1 MRLRPLL
8 PKLSVSSGQ
17 HLSWWVECSPPP
29 PHPPPPM
36 PAKEQVRTRS
46 AFSKVTYLLV
56 LGNARTKY
64 QIPKD
69 KWVRRGSK
77 SPLHLTPRAPCLEAT
92 IIACFITEP
101 SRESLSV
108 LIRHIYTHTYV
119 RIFIYVDR

>member
-1 MRLRPLL
+1 MSAGGGGRIEAQTFASKAFSLL
-8 PKLSVSSGQ
+8 WAASELVGGVQ
-17 HLSWWVECSPPP
+17 PPP
-29 PHPPPPM
+29 PTSPTPM

-77 SPLHLTPRAPCLEAT
+77 SSTHPCT
-92 IIACFITEP
+92 
-101 SRESLSV
+101 
-108 LIRHIYTHTYV
+108 
-119 RIFIYVDR
+119 